1 MEKFGMNF
9 GGGPSKKDLLETI
22 ETQKKQLLQY
32 QTRLKDVVRAY
43 KSLLKEKEA
52 LEASLKVLSVS
63 HETDVGLNGAHLADI
78 ASSSVSFADS
88 ADDRS
93 SVHSE
98 DSMGTA
104 TSVDTAASLT
114 SAKGELG
121 TEDERT
127 AAGASL
133 LKSEEASGSES
144 GVSTGSGD
152 VPVAANE
159 ADKRVLQLKTQL
171 ATLTSSLATVTQEK
185 SRMEASYLADKK
197 KMKQDLD
204 EASKKAEEDRSKLEA
219 EMKCVQEQ
227 LAETKARLITQQHDR
242 AQEQSDHAVMLREL
256 QKLLQSE
263 RTLRQDVELKLEETR
278 EALAGRVYVAD
289 RVEESELQTKQL
301 SRVVEELKR
310 ELQAVQEENSKP
322 DPRLQE
328 LQDEIASLKSHFQAQ
343 LLQEMRKIFV
353 LTCVYLAALS
363 LSLVGS
369 SSVLAVSTLRRRCF
383 HSQLLPLFLLS
394 MADFLAAL
402 VLIITAAIQL
412 LPAQLFVLAYEFCP
426 YGLMLALVSTD
437 GMFYAI
443 SFLMVIVYAYE
454 VNRTIRGW
462 RVTHMTAPQSPEP
475 ASSPGAGLQPFLTQ
489 LFFAAGEAQVRG
501 EGAALPALRPGLAA
515 ARPPVPGPA
524 AAERHVSERRRSHGR
539 RTRHAPHGQPLPRGL
554 QPVLLQL
561 PGPRPSRAGRLL
573 QVHGREG
580 HGPGDENHLL
590 PVPAAGAEL
599 LHRERTSCL
608 WPGVA
613 ASGRGLTAQSPRAGA
628 GSEGEQAG

>member
-426 YGLMLALVSTD
+426 YGLMLAL
-437 GMFYAI
+437 MFYAI

-462 RVTHMTAPQSPEP
+462 RVTHMTAPQVGADQAFLPHPAGMPEAALLP
-475 ASSPGAGLQPFLTQ
+475 HRAQPGQGPDG
-489 LFFAAGEAQVRG
+489 AAGG
-501 EGAALPALRPGLAA
+501 SSSEGQTDTTG
-515 ARPPVPGPA
+515 GP
-524 AAERHVSERRRSHGR
+524 ERRTGGR
-539 RTRHAPHGQPLPRGL
+539 VTPHA
-554 QPVLLQL
+554 
-561 PGPRPSRAGRLL
+561 SR
-573 QVHGREG
+573 Q
-580 HGPGDENHLL
+580 
-590 PVPAAGAEL
+590 
-599 LHRERTSCL
+599 
-608 WPGVA
+608 
-613 ASGRGLTAQSPRAGA
+613 
-628 GSEGEQAG
+628 EQAMP